1 MEIVESQSGQPQPR
15 RMSAERRREHLLDMA
30 ASIILNE
37 GFEALTMEGVSE
49 RAGVSKGL
57 GYAYFEN
64 ADDLALALYDRE
76 VSEVYERIERESMRH
91 DSYEQRVR
99 QAVRTYFDLVAT
111 RGVLLAV
118 LQTRLSGRKG
128 RRTRRER
135 LHRFIGFWADQIQQE
150 FGAPRPVA
158 ESIAAATL
166 SASDTFARGWA
177 AHRLKR
183 REIERVCSDFLL
195 GAARGSLG
203 TPAAQSNH
211 ARKK

>member
-1 MEIVESQSGQPQPR
+1 MEIAETQSAQSQPR
-15 RMSAERRREHLLDMA
+15 RMSAERRREHLLDVA
-30 ASIILNE
+30 ATIILNE
-37 GFEALTMEGVSE
+37 GFESLTMEGVSE

-91 DSYEQRVR
+91 DKYEQRVR

-111 RGVLLAV
+111 RGVLLAI

-150 FGAPRPVA
+150 FGASRSVA
-158 ESIAAATL
+158 ESAAAATL
-166 SASDTFARGWA
+166 SASDTFARSWA

-183 REIERVCSDFLL
+183 REIERVCSDFLIGAVRGAL
-195 GAARGSLG
+195 GAENS
-203 TPAAQSNH
+203 AAH
-211 ARKK
+211 PARKK

>member
-1 MEIVESQSGQPQPR
+1 
-15 RMSAERRREHLLDMA
+15 MSAERRREHLLDVA
-30 ASIILNE
+30 ASIILSE
-37 GFEALTMEGVSE
+37 GFDALTMEGVSE
-49 RAGVSKGL
+49 RGGVSKGL
-57 GYAYFEN
+57 GYAYFDN

-91 DSYEQRVR
+91 DTYEQRVR

-111 RGVLLAV
+111 RGVLLAI

-135 LHRFIGFWADQIQQE
+135 LKRFIGFWADLIEAE

-158 ESIAAATL
+158 ESVAAATL

-183 REIERVCSDFLL
+183 REIERVCGDFLL
-195 GAARGSLG
+195 GAARGALG
-203 TPAAQSNH
+203 GCGSPGQP
-211 ARKK
+211 RKK